1 MYFCTKCTI
10 HILFHYNSK
19 FGIFV
24 AELHRFGGGLAES
37 EGKSPTTP
45 SESKQQVSAPPKPA
59 ADAAIGVVTIIPH
72 TDNSYL
78 SAAVPSQKLSNVMI
92 QKTGQRPHLKWK
104 GPDKISKIY
113 GDWIDDL

>member
-1 MYFCTKCTI
+1 MQDSHSFPY
-10 HILFHYNSK
+10 YNLN
-19 FGIFV
+19 FDIFV
-24 AELHRFGGGLAES
+24 SELHRFGGGLAES

-45 SESKQQVSAPPKPA
+45 SDSKQQISSVPPKPA
-59 ADAAIGVVTIIPH
+59 ADTAIGAVTIIPH
-72 TDNSYL
+72 TDTSFL
-78 SAAVPSQKLSNVMI
+78 SAAVPSQKLSNVI